1 MDFFRKALTS
11 FLERNPDP
19 EILVMG
25 NGVWSLFCKPN
36 QTLALEEY
44 YVGLKKLLPVIK
56 VQSCFLVW
64 FKIADNIETRLI
76 WF

>member
-1 MDFFRKALTS
+1 LGS
-11 FLERNPDP
+11 FLEKNPDP

-44 YVGLKKLLPVIK
+44 YTGLKKLVRVVLNVDIL
-56 VQSCFLVW
+56 S
-64 FKIADNIETRLI
+64 
-76 WF
+76 